1 MVEDTSKKCEKKKD
15 NWVTDPCLPCSEK
28 VFHGSVLV
36 AGWIIFVLAI
46 CLLVALT
53 RPTAQQ
59 GATTVALSIV
69 SFLLILFSLFCISGR
84 GVQVLA
90 DLMKFSKTANHL
102 KTLGI
107 EMQRSDEIIKK
118 IMEQEENQNK
128 ANSKIDK

>member
-1 MVEDTSKKCEKKKD
+1 MEKHVPKESENKKH
-15 NWVTDPCLPCSEK
+15 NWFTDPTLPKSEK
-28 VFHGSVLV
+28 FFHGSVLV
-36 AGWIIFVLAI
+36 AGWIIFILAI

-107 EMQRSDEIIKK
+107 EIHRSDEIIKK
-118 IMEQEENQNK
+118 IMEQEEKKSQ
-128 ANSKIDK
+128 S